1 MLLVAAERLR
11 WSAVVRHDVVPLLSA
26 YLLLVAMLFGHHRSR
41 RATGAGRG
49 RPVQIR
55 GWPPTQRGLA
65 GFVVTMALGGYV
77 VFMAVIVLY
86 YLALGGETFRFIRDA
101 LTGGAWL
108 GFGVAVPALLF
119 LAWVDERRSRR
130 RRS

>member
-1 MLLVAAERLR
+1 M
-11 WSAVVRHDVVPLLSA
+11 
-26 YLLLVAMLFGHHRSR
+26 
-41 RATGAGRG
+41 
-49 RPVQIR
+49 QIR

-108 GFGVAVPALLF
+108 GFGVAVPALLARKIGGPVMIGTGSF
-119 LAWVDERRSRR
+119 VGLLSGGDTSAILLKMICCRLSSRAFGR
-130 RRS
+130 AGL